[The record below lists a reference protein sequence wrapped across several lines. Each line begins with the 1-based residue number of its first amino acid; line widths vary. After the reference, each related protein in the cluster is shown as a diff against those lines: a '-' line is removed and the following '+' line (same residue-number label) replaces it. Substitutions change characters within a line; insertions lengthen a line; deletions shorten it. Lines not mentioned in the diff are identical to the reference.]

1 MRQKGSCCLT
11 GSPHAAQRLALRAL
25 TKEEFMYLH
34 EPMIEVMF
42 IDYNEFITTSE
53 ESWCG
58 DDCLNDVGCNREEL
72 NPDI

>member
-1 MRQKGSCCLT
+1 
-11 GSPHAAQRLALRAL
+11 
-25 TKEEFMYLH
+25 MYLH

-42 IDYNEFITTSE
+42 IDYNEFIATSE

-58 DDCLNDVGCNREEL
+58 DCRGDVACNREEL

>member
-1 MRQKGSCCLT
+1 
-11 GSPHAAQRLALRAL
+11 
-25 TKEEFMYLH
+25 MYLH